1 MEIGI
6 IGLPGSGKSTLF
18 EIMTGVKSRDLHGDP
33 CVRGQAAVSDKRFDR
48 LVDIFKPVKIS
59 PAKVPFIDVHAA
71 GDKAWNTLRQN
82 LSGADGLLHL
92 IDGYTTGDLQDLVAD
107 YRKLSDELVLS
118 DLLIVENRLERLGK
132 MSRSACKPSDLAQI
146 ELLPRLRKQLEG
158 GGALRELALTP
169 DEIHLL
175 LSFSFWTIKP
185 ELVVIN
191 RGEDRPAPIAEFR
204 KEAGIDAPVLEICC
218 LIESEIATLPADEQK
233 EYLAAMGIEEAAFN
247 RVIKGAFT
255 MLQQIA
261 FFTVGE
267 DEVKAWVIPLDT
279 KAPRAAGTIHKD
291 FERGFIKAEVVSY
304 DDFIACGGTHAGA
317 KAAGKL
323 HLEGKEYLVKDG
335 DIINFRFNV

>member
-18 EIMTGVKSRDLHGDP
+18 EIMTGVKSRDMHGEP
-33 CVRGQAAVSDKRFDR
+33 CVRGQAAVSDRRFDR
-48 LVDIFKPVKIS
+48 LVEIFQPIKVS

-71 GDKAWNTLRQN
+71 GEKAWSTLRQN

-92 IDGYTTGDLQDLVAD
+92 IDGFTTGDLPDLVAD

-118 DLLIVENRLERLGK
+118 DLMIVENRLERLGK
-132 MSRSACKPSDLAQI
+132 MSKTAYKPLDTAQF
-146 ELLPRLRKQLEG
+146 ELLPRLQKHLEG
-158 GGALRELALTP
+158 GSALRELALTP
-169 DEIHLL
+169 EEIHILP
-175 LSFSFWTIKP
+175 SFSFWTLKP

-191 RGEDRPAPIAEFR
+191 RGEDRPAPIADFQRET
-204 KEAGIDAPVLEICC
+204 GIATPVIEVCC
-218 LIESEIATLPADEQK
+218 LVESEIAALPPAEQK
-233 EYLAAMGIEEAAFN
+233 EYLDAMGIEEAAFN
-247 RVIKGAFT
+247 RVIKGAFD
-255 MLQQIA
+255 MLKQIA

-279 KAPRAAGTIHKD
+279 KAPRAAGAIHKD

-304 DDFIACGGTHAGA
+304 DDFVACGGAYAGV
-317 KAAGKL
+317 KAAGRL
-323 HLEGKEYLVKDG
+323 RLEGKEYLVKDG